1 MILIITVIGTAKI
14 IPRNPQIYPHKERQT
29 RITNGESPRFFPS
42 ILGSKIFPSPK
53 FTQIIKISTKIGF
66 PIEYEDKNNIV
77 RNGLFLREPEI
88 KELEKRLKK
97 INKLTDL
104 EQQCKKQKEVINK
117 ATEYIKERF
126 YFNEETGEYSLLHT
140 IDKDNIK
147 ELLDIL
153 NEVSE

>member
-1 MILIITVIGTAKI
+1 MDKV
-14 IPRNPQIYPHKERQT
+14 
-29 RITNGESPRFFPS
+29 
-42 ILGSKIFPSPK
+42 
-53 FTQIIKISTKIGF
+53 KIGF

-104 EQQCKKQKEVINK
+104 EQQCKKQKEVIDK
-117 ATEYIKERF
+117 AIEYIKERF
-126 YFNEETGEYSLLHT
+126 YFNEETGEYALLHAFN
-140 IDKDNIK
+140 KCNVK